1 MPKIRKTVQLALI
14 ALLLSNTVPVSAQQD
29 MSAAQTV
36 SVSGISSAHN
46 NNNELN
52 DVMDRAVSMGFIK
65 GDPDGNVRAADPIT
79 RQELAVVLAQALGLT
94 LDKSVSASFT
104 DVKSTSWSAPSI
116 QAVKKAG
123 ILQGDATGRF
133 RPQAQITGQEL
144 VTVLVRATALAKQEV
159 QGDSLPSDWKEA
171 STWAA
176 PYIRTAEKAEILS
189 EYQGPNKVKQGLVRG
204 EAIGMLLSAL
214 FPENRLS
221 VIQSIEGKQI
231 QINGVVYQISEQVA
245 GLLNHRNKAVLVQ
258 AGIRFKSQNHTL
270 TEINGLEIRTGGQDA
285 APGKAEFSGN
295 LLLEGGDAVIHGDL
309 TTKADFVSVEGLT
322 VEGKLTIA
330 PEVKHDFYGKNISVK
345 QSVFVYGGDS
355 NTVVF
360 DNSTLN
366 NVDVDKSDVHV
377 ALTGDT
383 RTQEVNI
390 RSDSMLDIGK
400 TANLPLLNILV
411 GTSKVELQGAVD
423 TVHVNTSKSLQLNGN
438 VTLQQLNVDGTGA
451 VNFNAAGTVQQLQVN
466 NPSAQINVSGNVKVS
481 DISLAAGVPSSAVS
495 GNTGTV
501 SSNTVSASSGGTNG
515 SGSGSE
521 TSPVVANRAPELL
534 KPFESRRFTANGQEA
549 TLNLNNYVTD
559 PDGDVVAYTISS
571 SKSSV
576 AKVILNGSQLD
587 IVPLEH
593 GMATITVT
601 SNDGR
606 GKRLRSTFDV
616 HVNAPPLASP
626 IPDQELIAE
635 SGNKDVDL
643 MVYVMDDEKYESEL
657 LYSVTN
663 SAPEIVGTEILKSNY
678 AESVLRLTPKK
689 AGEVVLKI
697 KVDDGQIADDGSTGI
712 TELDMKVVVLP
723 PLNRAPVGEAPSK
736 IEVYLG
742 EDIPVVKLNEGYTDP
757 DGDPLTYT
765 ATSSN
770 PDGVT
775 VEENEGELKL
785 TSLQNGTYTISYTVN
800 DGNGGITTDFFEIDI
815 LLVPNHNPVGNSPE
829 WVEAYLGFL
838 TDPIPS
844 VDMNDYYTD
853 PDGDPLTFSAYS
865 SNPDALIV
873 EEEAG
878 VLSFT
883 ALEFGEYI
891 IYYSVEDGK
900 GGFISTAFQIR
911 VNPKPNAAPVLIQNL
926 PAQTLFVGKE
936 DAVIDLSEYFNDPDG
951 DALTF
956 QTPLDFNNLL
966 IAAVNI
972 QENKLI
978 IHPRQ
983 AGKFQANIK
992 AKDMYG
998 KEATAYI
1005 DIEVLESGNINSI
1018 PDQTVTWP
1026 WSTLNLDLA
1035 SYLLNFDSATLTVDA
1050 SSADPN
1056 IATVSTNSS
1065 QIAVAPV
1072 AAGNTTVTLTVYDQK
1087 GRSEQASFG
1096 VTIQGEPAGPNLAPE
1111 VVSSIYEQVLT
1122 PNVTNERTYDLSQL
1136 FSDPDGDAMQFTIS
1150 NSSNEA
1156 VNASINGD
1164 QIILK
1169 PGTGNVVAPL
1179 TITAKDGKG
1188 GQVDYTFNVR
1198 TASLVNGGVMQINTK
1213 SGVID
1218 PLTFATSNWFPGQTS
1233 FKVYSGTPDSTF
1245 TGPDTINSSQIPLSV
1260 SPLLFWIIGDDGRAV
1275 VVQVNSKNQGTSELF
1290 FSQYA
1295 DAGNGRSVVQLYY
1308 TGDGDPSHKATGYQ
1322 LEVHQWMKKTS
1333 TMKVT
1338 TKNILDVT
1346 SGLPYLNIN
1355 YTFYD
1360 FFDITSAWYYNDELE
1375 LYNPDEYN
1383 VVALILKKDGRIV
1396 DVLGDPTS
1404 HDQFMP
1410 AGGTFI
1416 RKRGIYTGSQ
1426 QFSLTGEW
1434 NEFPQGTLQYVGTH
1448 TP

>member
-1 MPKIRKTVQLALI
+1 MSKIRRTVQLALI
-14 ALLLSNTVPVSAQQD
+14 ALLLSNTVPVSAQHD
-29 MSAAQTV
+29 KSEAQTM
-36 SVSGISSAHN
+36 SVSDISSDDN
-46 NNNELN
+46 NNSKLN
-52 DVMDRAVSMGFIK
+52 DVMNRAVTMGFIK

-204 EAIGMLLSAL
+204 EAIGMLLSTL

-231 QINGVVYQISEQVA
+231 QINGVVYQISEQVG
-245 GLLNHRNKAVLVQ
+245 GLLNNRNKAVLVQ

-295 LLLEGGDAVIHGDL
+295 LLLDGGDAIIHGDL

-330 PEVKHDFYGKNISVK
+330 PEVKHDFYAKNISVK

-400 TANLPLLNILV
+400 TANLPLLNILE

-423 TVHVNTSKSLQLNGN
+423 TVHMNTSKSLQLNGN
-438 VTLQQLNVDGTGA
+438 ITLQQLNVDGTGA
-451 VNFNAAGTVQQLQVN
+451 VNINASGSIQQLQVN
-466 NPSAQINVSGNVKVS
+466 NPSAQVNVAGNVKVS
-481 DISLAAGVPSSAVS
+481 EISLAAGVSSSVVS
-495 GNTGTV
+495 GNTGTSTLNPV
-501 SSNTVSASSGGTNG
+501 SPSLGGASGG
-515 SGSGSE
+515 SGGG

-534 KPFESRRFTANGQEA
+534 KSFESRKFTRNGQGA

-559 PDGDVVAYTISS
+559 PDGDSVTYTISS
-571 SKSSV
+571 SKPAV

-587 IVPLEH
+587 VVPLED
-593 GMATITVT
+593 GTATITVT

-606 GKRLRSTFDV
+606 GKRLRSTFEV
-616 HVNAPPLASP
+616 YVNRPPLASP

-635 SGNKDVDL
+635 SGSKDVDL
-643 MVYVMDDEKYESEL
+643 MVYVMDDVKYESEL

-663 SAPEIVGTEILKSNY
+663 SAPEIVDTEIVKSNY

-742 EDIPVVKLNEGYTDP
+742 DDIPLVKLNEVYTDP

-815 LLVPNHNPVGNSPE
+815 LLVPNHNPVGNSPG
-829 WVEAYLGFL
+829 WIEAYLGFL

-844 VDMNDYYTD
+844 VDLNDYYTD

-865 SNPDALIV
+865 SNPHLIV
-873 EEEAG
+873 KEEAG
-878 VLSFT
+878 VLNFT
-883 ALEFGEYI
+883 AIEFGEYI

-900 GGFISTAFQIR
+900 GGLISTAFQIR
-911 VNPKPNAAPVLIQNL
+911 VNPKPNASPVLTQHL
-926 PAQTLFVGKE
+926 PAQTVFVGKE
-936 DAVIDLSEYFNDPDG
+936 DAVINLSDYFDDPDG
-951 DALTF
+951 DALEF
-956 QTPLDFNNLL
+956 NTPLDFNNLL
-966 IAAVNI
+966 IAAVDI

-983 AGKFQANIK
+983 VGKFQANIR

-998 KEATAYI
+998 KEASAYI
-1005 DIEVLESGNINSI
+1005 DIEVLESGNISSI

-1026 WSTLNLDLA
+1026 WSALNLDLT
-1035 SYLLNFDSATLTVDA
+1035 SYLMNFDTATLTVDA
-1050 SSADPN
+1050 SSADTN
-1056 IATVSTNSS
+1056 IATVSANGSL
-1065 QIAVAPV
+1065 IAVAPV
-1072 AAGNTTVTLTVYDQK
+1072 AEGNTTVTLTVYDQK

-1096 VTIQGEPAGPNLAPE
+1096 VTIQGEPTGPNLAPE

-1136 FSDPDGDAMQFTIS
+1136 FSDPDGDALQFTIS

-1156 VNASINGD
+1156 VNASINGN

-1218 PLTFATSNWFPGQTS
+1218 PLTLTASNWFPRQAS

-1245 TGPDTINSSQIPLSV
+1245 TGPDTINTSQIPLSV

-1275 VVQVNSKNQGTSELF
+1275 VIQVNSKNQGTSELF

-1295 DAGNGRSVVQLYY
+1295 DAGDGRSVVQLYY

-1338 TKNILDVT
+1338 TKNISDVT
-1346 SGLPYLNIN
+1346 AGLPYLNIN

-1375 LYNPDEYN
+1375 LYNPNEYN
-1383 VVALILKKDGRIV
+1383 VVALILRKDGRIV

-1434 NEFPQGTLQYVGTH
+1434 NEFPKGTLQYVDKH

>member
-1 MPKIRKTVQLALI
+1 MPKIRRTVQLALI
-14 ALLLSNTVPVSAQQD
+14 ALLLSNTVPVSAQHD
-29 MSAAQTV
+29 KSEAQTM
-36 SVSGISSAHN
+36 SVSDISSDDN
-46 NNNELN
+46 KNSKLNE
-52 DVMDRAVSMGFIK
+52 VMNRAVTMGFIK

-94 LDKSVSASFT
+94 QDKSVSASFT

-123 ILQGDATGRF
+123 ILQGDATGSF

-159 QGDSLPSDWKEA
+159 QGDPLPSDWEGA

-176 PYIRTAEKAEILS
+176 PYIRTAEKAELLS
-189 EYQGPNKVKQGLVRG
+189 EYQGENKVKQGLVRG
-204 EAIGMLLSAL
+204 EAIGMLLSAM

-231 QINGVVYQISEQVA
+231 QINGVIYQISEQVA
-245 GLLNHRNKAVLVQ
+245 GLLNHRNKAVLAQ
-258 AGIRFKSQNHTL
+258 AGIRFKRQNHML

-295 LLLEGGDAVIHGDL
+295 LLLDGGDTVIQGDL
-309 TTKADFVSVEGLT
+309 TTKADFVSVQGLT
-322 VEGKLTIA
+322 VKGKLTIA
-330 PEVKHDFYGKNISVK
+330 PEVKHDFYAKNINVA
-345 QSVFVYGGDS
+345 QSVFVYGGDN

-360 DNSTLN
+360 ENSILN
-366 NVDVDKSDVHV
+366 TVGVDKSDVHV
-377 ALTGDT
+377 ALTGNT
-383 RTQEVNI
+383 RTQEVNV
-390 RSDSMLDIGK
+390 RSDSMLVIEK
-400 TANLPLLNILV
+400 TANLPLLNILE
-411 GTSKVELQGAVD
+411 GASKVELQGTIE

-438 VTLQQLNVDGTGA
+438 ITLQQLNVDGTGA
-451 VNFNAAGTVQQLQVN
+451 VNINAAGSVQQLQVN
-466 NPSAQINVSGNVKVS
+466 NPSAQVNVADNVKVS
-481 DISLAAGVPSSAVS
+481 EISLAAGVSSSVVS
-495 GNTGTV
+495 GNTGTSSPNPV
-501 SSNTVSASSGGTNG
+501 SPSLGGVSGG
-515 SGSGSE
+515 SGGG

-534 KPFESRRFTANGQEA
+534 KPFESRKFTQNGQGA

-559 PDGDVVAYTISS
+559 PDGDLVTYTISS
-571 SKSSV
+571 SKPDV

-587 IVPLEH
+587 VVPLED
-593 GMATITVT
+593 GTATITVT

-606 GKRLRSTFDV
+606 GKRLRSTFEV
-616 HVNAPPLASP
+616 YVNRPPLASP

-635 SGNKDVDL
+635 SGSKDVDL
-643 MVYVMDDEKYESEL
+643 MVYVMDDVKYESEL

-663 SAPEIVGTEILKSNY
+663 SAPEIVDTEIVKSNY

-689 AGEVVLKI
+689 AGEVILKI

-742 EDIPVVKLNEGYTDP
+742 DDIPVVKLNDIYTDP
-757 DGDPLTYT
+757 DGDSLTYT

-775 VEENEGELKL
+775 VEENNGELKL

-800 DGNGGITTDFFEIDI
+800 DGNGGITEDSFDIDI
-815 LLVPNHNPVGNSPE
+815 LLVPNHNPVGNSPG

-844 VDMNDYYTD
+844 VNLNNYYTD

-865 SNPDALIV
+865 SNSDLIV
-873 EEEAG
+873 EEEEG
-878 VLSFT
+878 ILSFT

-900 GGFISTAFQIR
+900 GGLISTAFQIR
-911 VNPKPNAAPVLIQNL
+911 VNPKPNSSPVLTQHL
-926 PAQTLFVGKE
+926 PAQTVFVGKE
-936 DAVIDLSEYFNDPDG
+936 DAIINLSDYFNDPDG
-951 DALTF
+951 DALEF
-956 QTPLDFNNLL
+956 HTPLDFNNLL
-966 IAAVNI
+966 IAGVDI

-983 AGKFQANIK
+983 VGKFQANIK

-998 KEATAYI
+998 KEASTYI
-1005 DIEVLESGNINSI
+1005 DIEVLESGNISSI

-1026 WSTLNLDLA
+1026 WSTLNLDLT
-1035 SYLLNFDSATLTVDA
+1035 SYLMNFDTATLTVDA

-1065 QIAVAPV
+1065 QITVAPV

-1096 VTIQGEPAGPNLAPE
+1096 VTIQGEPTGPNLAPE
-1111 VVSSIYEQVLT
+1111 VVSTIYEQVLT
-1122 PNVTNERTYDLSQL
+1122 PNVTNERMYDLSQL
-1136 FSDPDGDAMQFTIS
+1136 FSDPDGDVLQFTIS

-1156 VNASINGD
+1156 VNASINGN

-1218 PLTFATSNWFPGQTS
+1218 PLTFTASNWFPGQTS

-1245 TGPDTINSSQIPLSV
+1245 TGPDPINSSQIPLSV
-1260 SPLLFWIIGDDGRAV
+1260 SPLLFWIIGNDGRAV

-1295 DAGNGRSVVQLYY
+1295 DAGDGRSVVQLYY
-1308 TGDGDPSHKATGYQ
+1308 TGDGDPSHKASGYQ
-1322 LEVHQWMKKTS
+1322 LEVHQWMKQTS

-1346 SGLPYLNIN
+1346 PGLPYLNIN

-1360 FFDITSAWYYNDELE
+1360 FFDITTAQYYNDELE
-1375 LYNPDEYN
+1375 LYNPNEYN
-1383 VVALILKKDGRIV
+1383 VVALVLKKDGRIV

-1434 NEFPQGTLQYVGTH
+1434 NEFPKGTLQYVGRH

>member
-1 MPKIRKTVQLALI
+1 MPTIRRTVQLALI
-14 ALLLSNTVPVSAQQD
+14 ALLLSNTVPVSAQHD
-29 MSAAQTV
+29 KSEAQTM
-36 SVSGISSAHN
+36 SVSDISSAHHN
-46 NNNELN
+46 NSKLN
-52 DVMDRAVSMGFIK
+52 DVMNRAVSMGFIK

-159 QGDSLPSDWKEA
+159 QGDPLPSDWKGA

-176 PYIRTAEKAEILS
+176 PYIRTAEKDELLS
-189 EYQGPNKVKQGLVRG
+189 EYQGENKVKQGLVRG
-204 EAIGMLLSAL
+204 EAIGMLLSAM
-214 FPENRLS
+214 FPETRLS

-231 QINGVVYQISEQVA
+231 QINGVIYQISEQVA
-245 GLLNHRNKAVLVQ
+245 GLLNNRNKAVLAQ
-258 AGIRFKSQNHTL
+258 AGIQFKSRNHTL
-270 TEINGLEIRTGGQDA
+270 TEINGLEIRTGGQEGG
-285 APGKAEFSGN
+285 PGKAEFSGN
-295 LLLEGGDAVIHGDL
+295 LLLDGGDAVIHGDL

-322 VEGKLTIA
+322 VKGKLTIA
-330 PEVKHDFYGKNISVK
+330 PEVKHDFYAKNINVA

-360 DNSTLN
+360 ENSILN
-366 NVDVDKSDVHV
+366 TVGVDKSDVHV
-377 ALTGDT
+377 ALTGNT
-383 RTQEVNI
+383 RTQEVNV
-390 RSDSMLDIGK
+390 RSDSMIDIEK
-400 TANLPLLNILV
+400 TANLSILNILE
-411 GTSKVELQGAVD
+411 GASKVELQGAIE

-438 VTLQQLNVDGTGA
+438 VTLQQLHVDGTGV
-451 VNFNAAGTVQQLQVN
+451 VNINAAGTIQQLQVN
-466 NPSAQINVSGNVKVS
+466 NPSTQINVAGNVKVS
-481 DISLAAGVPSSAVS
+481 DISLAAGVSSSVVS
-495 GNTGTV
+495 GNTGTA
-501 SSNTVSASSGGTNG
+501 SSNTVSPSSGGASGG
-515 SGSGSE
+515 SGGE

-534 KPFESRRFTANGQEA
+534 KPFESRKYTQNGQGA

-559 PDGDVVAYTISS
+559 PDGDLVTYTVSS
-571 SKSSV
+571 SKSAV

-587 IVPLEH
+587 IVPL
-593 GMATITVT
+593 GDGTATITVT

-606 GKRLRSTFDV
+606 GKRLRSTFEV
-616 HVNAPPLASP
+616 YVNRPPIASP

-635 SGNKDVDL
+635 SGSKDVDL

-663 SAPEIVGTEILKSNY
+663 SAPEIVGTEIVKSNY

-723 PLNRAPVGEAPSK
+723 PLNRAPVGEAPAK

-742 EDIPVVKLNEGYTDP
+742 DEIPVVKLNEVYTDP

-775 VEENEGELKL
+775 VEENAGELKL

-800 DGNGGITTDFFEIDI
+800 DGNGGITEDFFIIDI
-815 LLVPNHNPVGNSPE
+815 LLVPNHNPVGNSPG

-844 VDMNDYYTD
+844 VDLNDYYTD

-865 SNPDALIV
+865 SNPDLIV
-873 EEEAG
+873 EEESG

-900 GGFISTAFQIR
+900 GGSISTAFQIR
-911 VNPKPNAAPVLIQNL
+911 VNPKPNASPVLTQNL

-936 DAVIDLSEYFNDPDG
+936 DAVINLSEYFNDPDG
-951 DALTF
+951 DALEF
-956 QTPLDFNNLL
+956 HTPLDFNNLL
-966 IAAVNI
+966 IAEMVI

-983 AGKFQANIK
+983 VGKFQANIK

-1005 DIEVLESGNINSI
+1005 DIEVLESGNISSI

-1026 WSTLNLDLA
+1026 WSALNLDLT
-1035 SYLLNFDSATLTVDA
+1035 SYLMNFDTATLTVDA
-1050 SSADPN
+1050 SSADTN
-1056 IATVSTNSS
+1056 IATVSANGS

-1072 AAGNTTVTLTVYDQK
+1072 AEGNTTVTLTVHDQK

-1096 VTIQGEPAGPNLAPE
+1096 LAIQGEPAGPNLPPE

-1122 PNVTNERTYDLSQL
+1122 PNVTNERTFDLSQL
-1136 FSDPDGDAMQFTIS
+1136 FSDPDGDALQFTIS

-1156 VNASINGD
+1156 VNASINRN

-1188 GQVDYTFNVR
+1188 GQVNYTFNVR

-1218 PLTFATSNWFPGQTS
+1218 PLILTASNWFPGQTS

-1260 SPLLFWIIGDDGRAV
+1260 SPLLFWIIGNDGRAV

-1322 LEVHQWMKKTS
+1322 LEVHQWLKKTS

-1360 FFDITSAWYYNDELE
+1360 FFDITPAWYYNDELE
-1375 LYNPDEYN
+1375 LYNPNEYN
-1383 VVALILKKDGRIV
+1383 VVALVLKKDGRIV

-1434 NEFPQGTLQYVGTH
+1434 NEFPHGTLQYVGNH